1 MKVQNLSVKRL
12 FGRVAIGLVLSMSG
26 ITIVLFFVTKQTAV
40 LLTGGA
46 LLLCALV
53 GIFVLTQAFGK
64 RLSQFTADLCQTL
77 DHMIAGNEAPQ
88 RPEDSET
95 QLARIGHR
103 LARLYQIMQEN
114 RRRVDE
120 ERQELQTLVSDI
132 SHQVKTPVSNLKMA
146 TDTLLEKPMAE
157 AERTDFI
164 RGIRSQTDKLDF
176 LFQALVKTSRLETG
190 VIQLDKKPGRLFDTV
205 AQAMSGIVYAAEKK
219 EIAVSVDCPED
230 LTVSHDSK
238 WTSEALFN
246 LLDNAVKYTPAGGKI
261 AVSVVLWEML
271 TSQSMPYSGDLPA
284 SENEIVVQE
293 SFLDSLGYSNELGQ
307 TIQIPFSDGTTHD
320 FKLTGILDVKTG
332 DIGRYTAIISKE
344 LVRQQYG
351 DGGMI
356 DYYIGLKGA
365 QNMSEEEAT
374 NYANTLA
381 QQLKISDDN
390 VIVRSTYFNLKD
402 KNHGS
407 DMLFYFLI
415 GFVTFIGS
423 GIVIYSI
430 FYISVA
436 SSIRNYGQLRT
447 IGTTK
452 RQIKKMVYRE
462 EKLLAAIAIP
472 IGLVIGNVIGYFLI
486 PAGWY
491 WLTTLCVTVGVG
503 LFAFIIVMIAIH
515 TPVKRA
521 AAVSPLEALRYSD
534 YQGKMKESSVLHRKI
549 TPASLAKMNLSR
561 QKAKSTLT
569 ILSLSLGGVLVVLIS
584 TMLVSYDGVAEARGR
599 AFPVGEFNIQL
610 NANQSWDTA
619 GISLSGLQQ
628 KNFLNADFIN
638 AVESIDGV
646 TGIKHWY
653 YTDAEYRVNGNSGK
667 WIQGFCRDEQ
677 QNLEKERI
685 AGTTD
690 YDELVAGNGIVLLQE
705 RADLYDI
712 EAALGDTVEVDYK
725 TESGQIRTK
734 AYTVMGIVNEYSY
747 SGFSKC
753 FALPEQ
759 FMNEATGIDCTG
771 TISVITDM
779 KKYDTVE
786 AALNQLIDGNSD
798 LVMETIKESITY
810 YSGLQ
815 QLSFGVLLIVAVIVV
830 CFSLI
835 NLVNTTITNFLS
847 RRQEI
852 GMLQAIGLSKKQ
864 LIKMLCYEGL
874 MYSVFATLVT
884 LVLGTGLGFLSVQVV
899 VKTMNPYFYYSFP
912 WLIVLIYLAI
922 LLIVQFTLISYTTGN
937 LKKQSL
943 VEQIRT
949 ME

>member
-1 MKVQNLSVKRL
+1 MTWP
-12 FGRVAIGLVLSMSG
+12 F
-26 ITIVLFFVTKQTAV
+26 
-40 LLTGGA
+40 
-46 LLLCALV
+46 
-53 GIFVLTQAFGK
+53 
-64 RLSQFTADLCQTL
+64 
-77 DHMIAGNEAPQ
+77 
-88 RPEDSET
+88 
-95 QLARIGHR
+95 
-103 LARLYQIMQEN
+103 EN
-114 RRRVDE
+114 
-120 ERQELQTLVSDI
+120 
-132 SHQVKTPVSNLKMA
+132 
-146 TDTLLEKPMAE
+146 DT
-157 AERTDFI
+157 
-164 RGIRSQTDKLDF
+164 
-176 LFQALVKTSRLETG
+176 
-190 VIQLDKKPGRLFDTV
+190 
-205 AQAMSGIVYAAEKK
+205 SGIVKRISNRSISANRKRNIFIVLTIALASALLSAIVLYGFGVMQETQNRNQKTAQIMYHAISEQQGQELYKQE
-219 EIAVSVDCPED
+219 EIAWIGEFFNAFSEQVNHS
-230 LTVSHDSK
+230 TVNF
-238 WTSEALFN
+238 TYA
-246 LLDNAVKYTPAGGKI
+246 NAD
-261 AVSVVLWEML
+261 ML
-271 TSQSMPYSGDLPA
+271 KSQSMLYSGDLPA

-402 KNHGS
+402 ENHGS

-462 EKLLAAIAIP
+462 GKLLAAIAIP

-521 AAVSPLEALRYSD
+521 ASVSPLEALRYSD

-705 RADLYDI
+705 RVFLILLVWMDGRNLSTLISKSEYNEKRPVGKKWI
-712 EAALGDTVEVDYK
+712 LMVL
-725 TESGQIRTK
+725 I
-734 AYTVMGIVNEYSY
+734 GI
-747 SGFSKC
+747 
-753 FALPEQ
+753 
-759 FMNEATGIDCTG
+759 
-771 TISVITDM
+771 
-779 KKYDTVE
+779 
-786 AALNQLIDGNSD
+786 
-798 LVMETIKESITY
+798 
-810 YSGLQ
+810 
-815 QLSFGVLLIVAVIVV
+815 GV
-830 CFSLI
+830 
-835 NLVNTTITNFLS
+835 
-847 RRQEI
+847 
-852 GMLQAIGLSKKQ
+852 
-864 LIKMLCYEGL
+864 
-874 MYSVFATLVT
+874 
-884 LVLGTGLGFLSVQVV
+884 LVLGENQYQGSDLSYMYSHVIFIVGLFLVAAFGVALILEGLKHRKQFYHRHILQ
-899 VKTMNPYFYYSFP
+899 MNQLYSKYMNN
-912 WLIVLIYLAI
+912 LLI
-922 LLIVQFTLISYTTGN
+922 LLILLVIHFFALTYLTVEIAEVLPLDKYRENYPYDMVWMAKEEDEAFAEKLVRKYDGNMTELPMIRVTTYYGAQHIGVSASEYEKLTGKDVNLSEREILVGIEDSEYQKEKKITDEDYLNTYSFLFTGKYQEDIDAEHDRYMWLPMIGV
-937 LKKQSL
+937 L
-943 VEQIRT
+943 
-949 ME
+949 

>member
-1 MKVQNLSVKRL
+1 MTWP
-12 FGRVAIGLVLSMSG
+12 F
-26 ITIVLFFVTKQTAV
+26 
-40 LLTGGA
+40 
-46 LLLCALV
+46 
-53 GIFVLTQAFGK
+53 
-64 RLSQFTADLCQTL
+64 
-77 DHMIAGNEAPQ
+77 
-88 RPEDSET
+88 
-95 QLARIGHR
+95 
-103 LARLYQIMQEN
+103 EN
-114 RRRVDE
+114 
-120 ERQELQTLVSDI
+120 
-132 SHQVKTPVSNLKMA
+132 
-146 TDTLLEKPMAE
+146 DT
-157 AERTDFI
+157 
-164 RGIRSQTDKLDF
+164 
-176 LFQALVKTSRLETG
+176 
-190 VIQLDKKPGRLFDTV
+190 
-205 AQAMSGIVYAAEKK
+205 SGIVKRISNRSISANRKRNIFIILTIALASALLSAIVLYGFGVMQETQNRNQKTAQIMYHAISEQQGQELYKQE
-219 EIAVSVDCPED
+219 EIAWVGEFFNAFSEQVNHS
-230 LTVSHDSK
+230 TVNF
-238 WTSEALFN
+238 TYA
-246 LLDNAVKYTPAGGKI
+246 NAD
-261 AVSVVLWEML
+261 ML
-271 TSQSMPYSGDLPA
+271 KSQSMPYSGDLPA

-351 DGGMI
+351 DEGMI

-402 KNHGS
+402 ENHGS

-452 RQIKKMVYRE
+452 RQIKKLVYRE
-462 EKLLAAIAIP
+462 GKLLAAIAIP

-628 KNFLNADFIN
+628 KNFLNADFVN

-712 EAALGDTVEVDYK
+712 EAALGDTMRTIEVNDNSAVIFIMQ
-725 TESGQIRTK
+725 TGLT
-734 AYTVMGIVNEYSY
+734 YSAIIL
-747 SGFSKC
+747 FVTC
-753 FALPEQ
+753 F
-759 FMNEATGIDCTG
+759 
-771 TISVITDM
+771 TIL
-779 KKYDTVE
+779 
-786 AALNQLIDGNSD
+786 A
-798 LVMETIKESITY
+798 
-810 YSGLQ
+810 LQ
-815 QLSFGVLLIVAVIVV
+815 QLSDSGKYKYRFRVLRNMGVEEPHIRKLILKQLAVWFGVPVILALILSGAFLVFLFVGFHMQIAVYIGVQRLVQQLLIVLAILDVLLISYFI
-830 CFSLI
+830 S
-835 NLVNTTITNFLS
+835 TW
-847 RRQEI
+847 
-852 GMLQAIGLSKKQ
+852 
-864 LIKMLCYEGL
+864 
-874 MYSVFATLVT
+874 
-884 LVLGTGLGFLSVQVV
+884 VLFNKSA
-899 VKTMNPYFYYSFP
+899 S
-912 WLIVLIYLAI
+912 A
-922 LLIVQFTLISYTTGN
+922 
-937 LKKQSL
+937 
-943 VEQIRT
+943 
-949 ME
+949 

>member
-1 MKVQNLSVKRL
+1 MTWPFENDTNGIVKRISNRSISANRKRNIFIIL
-12 FGRVAIGLVLSMSG
+12 TIALASALLSA
-26 ITIVLFFVTKQTAV
+26 IVLY
-40 LLTGGA
+40 G
-46 LLLCALV
+46 
-53 GIFVLTQAFGK
+53 FGVM
-64 RLSQFTADLCQTL
+64 Q
-77 DHMIAGNEAPQ
+77 
-88 RPEDSET
+88 ET
-95 QLARIGHR
+95 QNRNQKTA
-103 LARLYQIMQEN
+103 QIMYHAISEQQG
-114 RRRVDE
+114 
-120 ERQELQTLVSDI
+120 QELYKQ
-132 SHQVKTPVSNLKMA
+132 
-146 TDTLLEKPMAE
+146 E
-157 AERTDFI
+157 
-164 RGIRSQTDKLDF
+164 
-176 LFQALVKTSRLETG
+176 
-190 VIQLDKKPGRLFDTV
+190 
-205 AQAMSGIVYAAEKK
+205 
-219 EIAVSVDCPED
+219 EIAWVGEFFNAFSEQVNHS
-230 LTVSHDSK
+230 TVNF
-238 WTSEALFN
+238 TYA
-246 LLDNAVKYTPAGGKI
+246 NAD
-261 AVSVVLWEML
+261 ML
-271 TSQSMPYSGDLPA
+271 KSQSMPYSGDLPA

-351 DGGMI
+351 DEGMI

-402 KNHGS
+402 ENHGS

-462 EKLLAAIAIP
+462 GKLLAAIAIP
-472 IGLVIGNVIGYFLI
+472 IGLVIGNVIGYFLV

-491 WLTTLCVTVGVG
+491 WLTTLCVTAGVG

-638 AVESIDGV
+638 AVENKNLAKVRISLSNELLLDPRGNTFGEMLSFAMSHISNLFEENKEANYSVPPQEAWNQEFLFEVKSDLDSNFSKEKLAFYEAVIKVVGQSKAQEIDE
-646 TGIKHWY
+646 TE
-653 YTDAEYRVNGNSGK
+653 T
-667 WIQGFCRDEQ
+667 
-677 QNLEKERI
+677 KERERSEREKYSDKKQRTRI
-685 AGTTD
+685 NTTNGTITAGGTLLTI
-690 YDELVAGNGIVLLQE
+690 VGI
-705 RADLYDI
+705 
-712 EAALGDTVEVDYK
+712 
-725 TESGQIRTK
+725 
-734 AYTVMGIVNEYSY
+734 
-747 SGFSKC
+747 
-753 FALPEQ
+753 
-759 FMNEATGIDCTG
+759 CTG
-771 TISVITDM
+771 KTLL
-779 KKYDTVE
+779 TV
-786 AALNQLIDGNSD
+786 LG
-798 LVMETIKESITY
+798 
-810 YSGLQ
+810 
-815 QLSFGVLLIVAVIVV
+815 GVVLIVGGVM
-830 CFSLI
+830 LY
-835 NLVNTTITNFLS
+835 NDS
-847 RRQEI
+847 R
-852 GMLQAIGLSKKQ
+852 K
-864 LIKMLCYEGL
+864 
-874 MYSVFATLVT
+874 
-884 LVLGTGLGFLSVQVV
+884 
-899 VKTMNPYFYYSFP
+899 
-912 WLIVLIYLAI
+912 
-922 LLIVQFTLISYTTGN
+922 
-937 LKKQSL
+937 
-943 VEQIRT
+943 
-949 ME
+949 

>member
-1 MKVQNLSVKRL
+1 MTWP
-12 FGRVAIGLVLSMSG
+12 F
-26 ITIVLFFVTKQTAV
+26 
-40 LLTGGA
+40 
-46 LLLCALV
+46 
-53 GIFVLTQAFGK
+53 
-64 RLSQFTADLCQTL
+64 
-77 DHMIAGNEAPQ
+77 
-88 RPEDSET
+88 
-95 QLARIGHR
+95 
-103 LARLYQIMQEN
+103 EN
-114 RRRVDE
+114 
-120 ERQELQTLVSDI
+120 
-132 SHQVKTPVSNLKMA
+132 
-146 TDTLLEKPMAE
+146 DT
-157 AERTDFI
+157 
-164 RGIRSQTDKLDF
+164 
-176 LFQALVKTSRLETG
+176 
-190 VIQLDKKPGRLFDTV
+190 
-205 AQAMSGIVYAAEKK
+205 SGIVKRISNRSISANRKRNIFIVLTIALASALLSAIVLYGFGVMQETQNRNQKTAQIMYHAISEQQGQELYKQE
-219 EIAVSVDCPED
+219 EIAWVGEFFNAFSEQVNHS
-230 LTVSHDSK
+230 TVNF
-238 WTSEALFN
+238 TYA
-246 LLDNAVKYTPAGGKI
+246 NAD
-261 AVSVVLWEML
+261 ML

-284 SENEIVVQE
+284 SEDEIVVQE

-320 FKLTGILDVKTG
+320 FKLTGILNVKTG

-351 DGGMI
+351 DEGMI
-356 DYYIGLKGA
+356 DFYIGLKDA
-365 QNMSEEEAT
+365 QNMSEEEAAS
-374 NYANTLA
+374 YAN
-381 QQLKISDDN
+381 
-390 VIVRSTYFNLKD
+390 NLKD
-402 KNHGS
+402 ENRGS
-407 DMLFYFLI
+407 DMLFYFLV
-415 GFVTFIGS
+415 GFITFIGS

-462 EKLLAAIAIP
+462 GKLLAAIAIP
-472 IGLVIGNVIGYFLI
+472 IGLVIGNVIGYFLV

-491 WLTTLCVTVGVG
+491 WLTALCVTAGVG

-584 TMLVSYDGVAEARGR
+584 TMLFSYDGVAEARGR
-599 AFPVGEFNIQL
+599 VFPVGEFNIQL

-619 GISLSGLQQ
+619 GISLSGLQR
-628 KNFLNADFIN
+628 KNFLNADFVN

-646 TGIKHWY
+646 TGIKRWY
-653 YTDAEYRVNGNSGK
+653 YTDAEYLVNGNSGK

-685 AGTTD
+685 AGTID

-712 EAALGDTVEVDYK
+712 EASLGDTVEVDYK

-734 AYTVMGIVNEYSY
+734 TYTVMGIVNEYSY

-753 FALPEQ
+753 FTLPEQ
-759 FMNEATGIDCTG
+759 LMNEATGIDCTG

-779 KKYDTVE
+779 EKFDTVE
-786 AALNQLIDGNSD
+786 AALNQRIDGNSD

-815 QLSFGVLLIVAVIVV
+815 QFSFGVMLIVAVIVV
-830 CFSLI
+830 CFSFI

-874 MYSVFATLVT
+874 IYSVFATLVT
-884 LVLGTGLGFLSVQVV
+884 VVLGTGLGFLSVQVV

-943 VEQIRT
+943 VEQIRE